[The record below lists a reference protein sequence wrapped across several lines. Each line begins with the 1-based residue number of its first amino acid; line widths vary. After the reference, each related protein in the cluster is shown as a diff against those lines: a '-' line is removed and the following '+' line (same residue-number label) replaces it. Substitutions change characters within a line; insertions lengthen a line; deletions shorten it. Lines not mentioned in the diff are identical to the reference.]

1 MSNWYLFIIPVV
13 IVVVWIGWYI
23 GAFMKDR
30 QRSRDTT
37 NDAERLDVH
46 PHGPTS
52 TPREQQDRDD

>member
-1 MSNWYLFIIPVV
+1 
-13 IVVVWIGWYI
+13 
-23 GAFMKDR
+23 MKDR

-46 PHGPTS
+46 PQGPTS